1 MTHVTCRL
9 TAKNRDQLRN
19 PTLGY
24 RVWATFTFLM
34 YLQYTDVVIYLFSSF
49 VEAHDQFLDEEDAEE
64 PATYDEVGQRILD
77 VVRLEQGLVEN

>member
-1 MTHVTCRL
+1 
-9 TAKNRDQLRN
+9 
-19 PTLGY
+19 
-24 RVWATFTFLM
+24 M

-49 VEAHDQFLDEEDAEE
+49 VEAHDQLLDEEDAEE